1 MLPRIRPVEPARRSK
16 SPGRLTPG
24 AWDIKLSGLL
34 ANTSNGMAP
43 RAAASVAVRR
53 AWEGDG
59 FIVVSSALL

>member
-1 MLPRIRPVEPARRSK
+1 MTLSIRQFPCLVDNYGFLVRDAA
-16 SPGRLTPG
+16 TG
-24 AWDIKLSGLL
+24 AV
-34 ANTSNGMAP
+34 AVTSRAP